1 MWNNTYN
8 QYPYTTPYNPL
19 YQQQQ
24 MPSNT
29 FQYQQNQ
36 TGQGKNNIIW
46 VKGKEDAKAMQ
57 LQPNSIVILLDS
69 ETNKFYIKTT
79 DQIGLGKLRVFEYNE
94 KEEGVTPYS
103 QEVDLSN
110 YVTKQQLQEILAKEG
125 EKHEQFVSIADKN
138 KSNKQQSSAINQFI

>member
-1 MWNNTYN
+1 MWNNNYN
-8 QYPYTTPYNPL
+8 QYPYTTPYNNPL
-19 YQQQQ
+19 YQQQI
-24 MPSNT
+24 PSNA

-36 TGQGKNNIIW
+36 TGHGKNNIIW

-69 ETNKFYIKTT
+69 EANKFYIKTT
-79 DQIGLGKLRVFEYNE
+79 DQIGLGKIRVFEYNE
-94 KEEGVTPYS
+94 KEEGNTSYP

-125 EKHEQFVSIADKN
+125 KGHEQSISIAN
-138 KSNKQQSSAINQFI
+138 KDSSSKQQSSAISQFI